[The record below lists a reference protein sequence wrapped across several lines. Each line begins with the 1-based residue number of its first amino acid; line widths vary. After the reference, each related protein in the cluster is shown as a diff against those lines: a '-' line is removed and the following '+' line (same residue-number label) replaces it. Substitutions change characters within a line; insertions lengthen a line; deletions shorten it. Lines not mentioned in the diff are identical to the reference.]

1 MAPCDTIRRVSS
13 APISIRDRNYILAGI
28 LLAMFLA
35 AIDQTIVST
44 ALPKIVEDLGGLDRY
59 AWVFT
64 AYLMVSTVLV
74 PIYGKL
80 ADMYDRKKVELW
92 AIGLFLSGSFLCGL
106 AGEFGALPLLGDGMT
121 QLIVFRAF
129 QGLGGAGLLGLAFI
143 IIADLFP
150 PAERGRYQGLVGS
163 VFGIASVLGPLIG
176 GFLTDHGGSLIPG
189 IAGWRWVFYVNLPF
203 GILALWFVITR
214 MPRLVPRGE
223 KGRLDLLSVAL
234 LFGGLGPAVLGL
246 QLDKTEYPWG
256 SPTTLV
262 LLGVGVVVLTL
273 FVLRSLFARSPI
285 LDMTLFRDKVFR
297 TANIAVFFHGA
308 AFLSII
314 AFLPLFMVNV
324 LGVSATRAGLSL
336 VPLSLG
342 VTVGSTI
349 AGQLVSR
356 FGHYRRILLVGGGV
370 LLVGVYLL
378 SSMGPDVPYWRVTL
392 FMVIAGLG
400 LGPTMPLYT
409 LAVQNSVDFRK
420 IGQATSAVQFFRQI
434 GGALGTALLG
444 TVLTTGLVT
453 AFATNMPA
461 GAAPGG
467 LGGPSGISTEGAT
480 SGGPEA
486 IAQGIAEQFE
496 RTYDELAA
504 AVMAGDDG
512 EVSRVLAGSAMPD
525 EAILGVMTGYRATK
539 SNEAARSAFV
549 DRLREEF
556 TRQEQAVTTQV
567 VRAVRVSFASAVTH
581 IYFIVVFI
589 ILVGWFATW
598 FLPEKPLRK
607 THGVVAAGE

>member
-1 MAPCDTIRRVSS
+1 MSS
-13 APISIRDRNYILAGI
+13 ATISTRDRNYILAGI

-80 ADMYDRKKVELW
+80 ADMFDRKKVELW

-106 AGEFGALPLLGDGMT
+106 AGEFGTLPLLGDGMT

-150 PAERGRYQGLVGS
+150 PAERGKYQGLVGS

-176 GFLTDHGGSLIPG
+176 GFLTDHGGGLIPG

-203 GILALWFVITR
+203 GILALWFVTTR

-223 KGRLDLLSVAL
+223 RGSLDLLSVVL
-234 LFGGLGPAVLGL
+234 LFGGLGPLVLGL
-246 QLDKTEYPWG
+246 QLDKTEHPWG

-262 LLGVGVVVLTL
+262 LLGVGVVVLAL
-273 FVLRSLFARSPI
+273 FVLRSFFARSPI
-285 LDMTLFRDKVFR
+285 LDLTLFKDSVFR
-297 TANIAVFFHGA
+297 TANIAVFFLGA
-308 AFLSII
+308 AFLSLV

-356 FGHYRRILLVGGGV
+356 LGHYRRILLVAGV
-370 LLVGVYLL
+370 LLLVGIYLL
-378 SSMGPDVPYWRVTL
+378 SRMGPDVPYWRVTL
-392 FMVIAGLG
+392 FMVIVGLG
-400 LGPTMPLYT
+400 LGPSMPLYT

-444 TVLTTGLVT
+444 TVLTTGLVN

-461 GAAPGG
+461 GAAAGGG
-467 LGGPSGISTEGAT
+467 LGGQGGIAAEGST
-480 SGGPEA
+480 SGGADA
-486 IAQGIAEQFE
+486 IAQGIADQFE
-496 RTYDELAA
+496 ATYEELAA
-504 AVMAGDDG
+504 AVSSADDG
-512 EVSRVLAGSAMPD
+512 AVSRALNESALPDAAVTGILAGYS
-525 EAILGVMTGYRATK
+525 ATK
-539 SNEAARSAFV
+539 SSEAGRTAFLE
-549 DRLREEF
+549 RLREEF
-556 TRQEQAVTTQV
+556 TSQVQTLTAQV
-567 VRAVRVSFASAVTH
+567 VRAVRVSFATAVTH
-581 IYFIVVFI
+581 IYFIVGFI
-589 ILVGWFATW
+589 VLAGWLVTW

-607 THGVVAAGE
+607 THGVVAGE

>member
-1 MAPCDTIRRVSS
+1 MSS

-80 ADMYDRKKVELW
+80 ADMFDRKKVELW
-92 AIGLFLSGSFLCGL
+92 AIGLFLTGSFLCGL
-106 AGEFGALPLLGDGMT
+106 AGEFGALPFLGDGMT

-150 PAERGRYQGLVGS
+150 PAERGKYQGLVGS

-176 GFLTDHGGSLIPG
+176 GFLTDHGGGLIPG

-214 MPRLVPRGE
+214 MPRLVPHGE
-223 KGRLDLLSVAL
+223 KGKLDLLSVVL
-234 LFGGLGPAVLGL
+234 LFGGLGPLVLGL
-246 QLDKTEYPWG
+246 QLDKAEYPWG
-256 SPTTLV
+256 SPTTLL
-262 LLGVGVVVLTL
+262 LLGVGVVVLAL
-273 FVLRSLFARSPI
+273 FVARSLLAKSPI
-285 LDMTLFRDKVFR
+285 LDMSLFRDDVFR
-297 TANIAVFFHGA
+297 TANIAVFFLGA
-308 AFLSII
+308 AFLSMV

-356 FGHYRRILLVGGGV
+356 FGHYRRILLIGGV
-370 LLVGVYLL
+370 VLLAGVYLL
-378 SSMGPDVPYWRVTL
+378 SSMGPDVSYWRVTL

-409 LAVQNSVDFRK
+409 LAVQNSVDFRR

-461 GAAPGG
+461 GAAPSS
-467 LGGPSGISTEGAT
+467 LGGPGGISAEGST

-486 IAQGIAEQFE
+486 IAQGITEEFE

-504 AVMAGDDG
+504 AVRSGDDG
-512 EVSRVLAGSAMPD
+512 QVSRVLAASALPD
-525 EAILGVMTGYRATK
+525 EAVAGVMAGYQATK
-539 SNEAARSAFV
+539 SNEAAKAAFV
-549 DRLREEF
+549 ERLREEF

-581 IYFIVVFI
+581 VYFIVVFI
-589 ILVGWFATW
+589 VFVGWVTTW

-607 THGVVAAGE
+607 THGAVAAVGE